1 VLLVRKIVT
10 PNIKVLPDRLSFH
23 AWGMREMTENLKV
36 TRFSVSLPP
45 TLVEKFDNAWKG
57 MHYDSRSKAI
67 HDAVRGFINDYES
80 TRKTKGN
87 VVGAV
92 LMLYYLGKPGLI
104 DEIMSVQHTFEHV
117 ICSTLHVHL
126 AKNKCMEMIVVK
138 GDAQEVRSLAEI
150 LATKKGVQ
158 QVKLSSMAP

>member
-1 VLLVRKIVT
+1 MLK
-10 PNIKVLPDRLSFH
+10 
-23 AWGMREMTENLKV
+23 MTENSKV

-45 TLVEKFDNAWKG
+45 TLVEKFDDAWKG

-104 DEIMSVQHTFEHV
+104 DEIMNVQHAFEQV
-117 ICSTLHVHL
+117 ICSTIHVHL

-138 GDAQEVRSLAEI
+138 GGAQEIKSLAEI
-150 LATKKGVQ
+150 LAAKKGVQ
-158 QVKLSSMAP
+158 QVKLTSMAP

>member
-1 VLLVRKIVT
+1 MSG
-10 PNIKVLPDRLSFH
+10 N
-23 AWGMREMTENLKV
+23 MKV

-45 TLVEKFDNAWKG
+45 TLVDKFDNAWKG

-67 HDAVRGFINDYES
+67 HDAVRGFINEYES

-87 VVGAV
+87 IVGAI

-104 DEIMSVQHTFEHV
+104 DEILNVQHRFEHV

-126 AKNKCMEMIVVK
+126 AKSKCMEMIVVK
-138 GDAQEVRSLAEI
+138 GGAQEIKNLAEV

-158 QVKLSSMAP
+158 QVKLTLMAP

>member
-1 VLLVRKIVT
+1 
-10 PNIKVLPDRLSFH
+10 
-23 AWGMREMTENLKV
+23 
-36 TRFSVSLPP
+36 
-45 TLVEKFDNAWKG
+45 

-150 LATKKGVQ
+150 LTTKKGVQ